1 MKIDYDNTYCI
12 SQATLD
18 KVRSEYEVAFGQAKP
33 RRLNFYVYLE
43 QEHGIV
49 NIVAEGYGFS
59 WQYQATFNN
68 KRSATAFLLRA

>member
-1 MKIDYDNTYCI
+1 MPYTYCL
-12 SQATLD
+12 SESTLD
-18 KVRSEYEVAFGQAKP
+18 KVRSEYKAAFEQAKP

-59 WQYQATFNN
+59 WQYQATFDNE
-68 KRSATAFLLRA
+68 KAATAFLLRWT